1 MFLRR
6 VGASIGAA
14 VLLTGLAACGDSG
27 GSEAGSSDKKVTLGI
42 IPSWTD
48 GLSTAYLWKNVL
60 ESKGYTVKI
69 TELSEAAPLYTGL
82 VNGDVDI
89 YPSAWP
95 EVTHEEYMKKYG
107 DKIDD
112 LGAYYSDAR
121 LTFAVPDYSTYTSI
135 EQLKGNASVFGG
147 KIVGIEPGA
156 GLMKVTKDN
165 VIPQYGL
172 GSEYTL
178 VESSTTAML
187 AELKSAI
194 AAKREIVVTLWRP
207 FWANAEFTMKDLEDP
222 KGALGKPEGLHEL
235 ATKGWVDKHPDLKP
249 LFADFKLTDE
259 QYANLE
265 NKVVNE
271 YGKGKEAQAVEAWLQ
286 DKSND
291 DVAKKLKG

>member
-1 MFLRR
+1 MILRR
-6 VGASIGAA
+6 IGVSIGAA
-14 VLLTGLAACGDSG
+14 VLFTGLAACADSG
-27 GSEAGSSDKKVTLGI
+27 GTEAASVDKKVTLGI

-60 ESKGYTVKI
+60 ESKDYTVKI
-69 TELSEAAPLYTGL
+69 TELSEAAPLYAGL
-82 VNGDVDI
+82 VNGDVNI

-112 LGAYYSDAR
+112 LGSYYSDAR
-121 LTFAVPDYSTYTSI
+121 LTLAVPDYSTYTSI
-135 EQLKGNASVFGG
+135 EQLKGKASVFGG
-147 KIVGIEPGA
+147 KIIGIEPGA
-156 GLMKVTKDN
+156 GHMKVTKDS

-194 AAKREIVVTLWRP
+194 ASKREIVVTLWRP
-207 FWANAEFTMKDLEDP
+207 FWANAEFKMKDLQDP
-222 KGALGKPEGLHEL
+222 KGALGKPEGLHAL
-235 ATKGWVDKHPDLKP
+235 ATKGWVDQHPDLKQ

-271 YGKGKEAQAVEAWLQ
+271 YGQGKEAQAVESWLK
-286 DKSND
+286 DND
-291 DVAKKLKG
+291 DIAKKLKG